1 MCHDRLPSKLPNI
14 SDKHIEFSPE
24 NSVTFALYQEY
35 NLYNENISLVK
46 AHLENIEKFIL
57 YNTDIFPAEWKAI
70 ALTLQSQRVPNVWET
85 ACCRPSTHTLKS
97 WIKTQCI
104 RYTQLKEIAEKNFK
118 NIHML
123 DASILREPTRLL
135 SSLTI
140 QRSMELKLSLKECE
154 LFFEVRE
161 DEDFNSSMNLMSQ
174 VKSKGN
180 HLVKHRPSVVYWRG
194 ID

>member
-14 SDKHIEFSPE
+14 SEKHIEFSPE

-35 NLYNENISLVK
+35 NLYNNNISLVK

-57 YNTDIFPAEWKAI
+57 YNTDIFPAEWKSI
-70 ALTLQSQRVPNVWET
+70 ALTLQSQRVPSAWET

-97 WIKTQCI
+97 WIKVQCNRFI
-104 RYTQLKEIAEKNFK
+104 QLKEIAEKGFR
-118 NIHML
+118 NIHLL
-123 DASILREPTRLL
+123 DASILREPTKLL

-154 LFFEVRE
+154 LFFEVRD
-161 DEDFNSSMNLMSQ
+161 DEDFNASMNLMSE

-180 HLVKHRPSVVYWRG
+180 HLISHRARVV
-194 ID
+194 

>member
-14 SDKHIEFSPE
+14 SDKHIEFCPE

-35 NLYNENISLVK
+35 NLYNNNISLVK

-57 YNTDIFPAEWKAI
+57 FKIDIFPAEWKSI
-70 ALTLQSQRVPNVWET
+70 ALTLQSQRVPSAWET

-97 WIKTQCI
+97 WIKAQYNRFI
-104 RYTQLKEIAEKNFK
+104 QLKEIAEKGFK
-118 NIHML
+118 NIHLL
-123 DASILREPTRLL
+123 DASILREPTKLL

-140 QRSMELKLSLKECE
+140 QRSMELKLNLKECE

-161 DEDFNSSMNLMSQ
+161 DEDFNSSMNLMSE

-180 HLVKHRPSVVYWRG
+180 HLIYHRARLVKLRV